1 MAEAGAGGT
10 VDDESALFEHAFGA
24 EEMVAVAD
32 EEAGAE
38 VHAVHDFAGGE
49 DALEG
54 GFGFGFDEDGFA
66 GDAFADEV
74 VAADFAFGEVGVA
87 AGATGGEDAGG
98 ETLAVEIE
106 GVVESAFEDGGGAAA
121 VFGGTEDEDDIGG
134 MSFVEAG
141 GEAHLDREVG
151 EYAGDGGGDDSSY
164 DDDPA

>member
-1 MAEAGAGGT
+1 
-10 VDDESALFEHAFGA
+10 
-24 EEMVAVAD
+24 MVAVAD

-66 GDAFADEV
+66 GNAFADEV

-87 AGATGGEDAGG
+87 AGAAGGEDAGG
-98 ETLAVEIE
+98 EALAVKME
-106 GVVESAFEDGGGAAA
+106 GMVEAAFEDGGGAAA
-121 VFGGTEDEDDIGG
+121 VFGGTEDEDDVGG
-134 MSFVEAG
+134 LFFVEAG
-141 GEAHLDREVG
+141 GEAHLDRQVG
-151 EYAGDGGGDDSSY
+151 ECAGDGGGDDSSY